1 MQGYCHLGLP
11 RKVLTAQL
19 GFFLATAMR
28 QVSQFPQDALTS
40 NRQGTSHS
48 MTVTSW

>member
-11 RKVLTAQL
+11 RKMLTAQL
-19 GFFLATAMR
+19 GSFLATATR
-28 QVSQFPQDALTS
+28 QVSQFLQDALTS